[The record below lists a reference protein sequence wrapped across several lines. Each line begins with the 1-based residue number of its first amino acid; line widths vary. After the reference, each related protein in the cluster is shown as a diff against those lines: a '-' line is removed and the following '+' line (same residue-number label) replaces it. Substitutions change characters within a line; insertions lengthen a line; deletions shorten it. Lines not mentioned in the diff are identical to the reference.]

1 MDNYPS
7 SITRMICEERQRES
21 RVRENFMHGLVH
33 GVSARRTGHMTLLRA
48 FTLVELLVVIAII
61 AILAAMLL
69 PALGNA
75 RNTAKIMTCA
85 GNLKQ
90 QGIAV
95 CSYTNDYQG
104 WLIVLHYQ
112 MSGEPV
118 SSWKN
123 QIAPYL
129 GYKDVPLKGGFIGIN
144 TGSFKCP
151 DWTASFGSS
160 YIYEGGYGW
169 SFLAGHSDDD
179 PVRPRRNISRLKNL
193 SETLFIADGWEVDTV
208 PDKFYCAYLNN
219 PWGSYG
225 GIGMRH
231 KIGGNVLWGD
241 GHVSWHQQKFI
252 NSGRS
257 GNLDYYFQMKE

>member
-1 MDNYPS
+1 MLKTEHKS
-7 SITRMICEERQRES
+7 TS
-21 RVRENFMHGLVH
+21 
-33 GVSARRTGHMTLLRA
+33 LRA
-48 FTLVELLVVIAII
+48 FTLIELLVVIAII

-90 QGIAV
+90 HGIAV
-95 CSYTNDYQG
+95 NSYSNDYSG

-112 MSGEPV
+112 QSGEPV
-118 SSWKN
+118 TSWKN

-129 GYKDVPLKGGFIGIN
+129 GYKNVPLKAVFTGMN
-144 TGSFKCP
+144 TGPFKCP
-151 DWTASFGSS
+151 DWMASFGAS
-160 YIYEGGYGW
+160 YAYEGGYGW

-179 PVRPRRNISRLKNL
+179 SVRPRRNIANLKNL
-193 SETLFIADGWEVDTV
+193 SETLFIADGWEVDAV
-208 PDKFYCAYLNN
+208 PDKFYCAYLN
-219 PWGSYG
+219 PPSASYG
-225 GIGMRH
+225 GIGIRH

-241 GHVSWHQQKFI
+241 GHVAWYQQQYI

-257 GNLDYYFQMKE
+257 WNLDYYFQIK